1 MINLTITDWFEA
13 TRMELSNI
21 MRYKKLCDVRENIVD
36 LLNSDRKMF
45 VNMFSDR
52 GMKVKAASIYTSCLI
67 RECSKFELP
76 SSTVIIRL
84 HHGNLMI
91 REEFIA
97 YEEDCGETV
106 EEYKIDEIVIPITSF
121 GFGNQ

>member
-1 MINLTITDWFEA
+1 MINLTTADWFEA
-13 TRMELSNI
+13 TKMVLSNI
-21 MRYKKLCDVRENIVD
+21 MRYKKLCDVKECIIEF
-36 LLNSDRKMF
+36 LNSDREAFIYMI
-45 VNMFSDR
+45 SDR
-52 GMKVKAASIYTSCLI
+52 RMLKKSASIYTSCLI